1 MKDREG
7 EESRAA
13 FIKNLKIER
22 LMDKR
27 HFTNV
32 MECIMHLTL
41 MEIIRMNLVVCKSSN
56 TTMCSVKSKHL

>member
-1 MKDREG
+1 MKDREGEG

-27 HFTNV
+27 HFYFRMWNV
-32 MECIMHLTL
+32 LCI
-41 MEIIRMNLVVCKSSN
+41 
-56 TTMCSVKSKHL
+56 

>member
-1 MKDREG
+1 MKDREGEG

-27 HFTNV
+27 HFTNL
-32 MECIMHLTL
+32 ECGLYYAFDIDG
-41 MEIIRMNLVVCKSSN
+41 NN
-56 TTMCSVKSKHL
+56 

>member
-1 MKDREG
+1 
-7 EESRAA
+7 
-13 FIKNLKIER
+13 
-22 LMDKR
+22 MDKR